1 MSDPQMSLSE
11 AVLAMLAMVIVLCF
25 VLFYYCILPC
35 YNNYKKHHW
44 VSQKYIG
51 WMNKNYSDCILIE
64 LFKFR
69 CINIKT
75 FVFNRQENKQLG
87 KIGRVI
93 QGGITI
99 NFNLYRENQPTTS
112 RIRNIAVLEHAAE
125 HLGMIT
131 NFG

>member
-1 MSDPQMSLSE
+1 
-11 AVLAMLAMVIVLCF
+11 
-25 VLFYYCILPC
+25 
-35 YNNYKKHHW
+35 
-44 VSQKYIG
+44 
-51 WMNKNYSDCILIE
+51 MNKNHIDCNIK
-64 LFKFR
+64 LFKFT
-69 CINIKT
+69 CINIDT

>member
-1 MSDPQMSLSE
+1 
-11 AVLAMLAMVIVLCF
+11 
-25 VLFYYCILPC
+25 
-35 YNNYKKHHW
+35 
-44 VSQKYIG
+44 
-51 WMNKNYSDCILIE
+51 MNKNYIDFSNE

-69 CINIKT
+69 CININT

-112 RIRNIAVLEHAAE
+112 RIRNTAVLEHAAE
-125 HLGMIT
+125 HLGMLT
-131 NFG
+131 NFVLPFYV